1 MLTLT
6 KLLMFLTI
14 FFIFF
19 CVGACVP
26 TGGQSQRVKHCL
38 FCKRTVFRVVVSKLS
53 GICLFF
59 NRRDFMLNLVSNHLE
74 NQI

>member
-26 TGGQSQRVKHCL
+26 TGGQSQRVNN
-38 FCKRTVFRVVVSKLS
+38 VSTIYTQPKTYPPATLHILHHS
-53 GICLFF
+53 IA
-59 NRRDFMLNLVSNHLE
+59 VP
-74 NQI
+74 

>member
-6 KLLMFLTI
+6 KLLMFLTN

-26 TGGQSQRVKHCL
+26 TGGQSQRVKPL
-38 FCKRTVFRVVVSKLS
+38 FSTYPQFAFQRSL
-53 GICLFF
+53 G
-59 NRRDFMLNLVSNHLE
+59 
-74 NQI
+74 